1 MDICLI
7 RIDPIFQPDDLV
19 VSKALGSE
27 ADNYAKIIQ
36 KNLTVFVFGI
46 KKIRIRSNIIGYTDK
61 GDLVSYRTAFDLY
74 IIIKLSLF
82 YYIFAKNQYTDL

>member
-1 MDICLI
+1 VDICLI

-46 KKIRIRSNIIGYTDK
+46 KKIRIRSNII
-61 GDLVSYRTAFDLY
+61 
-74 IIIKLSLF
+74 IKLSLF

>member
-1 MDICLI
+1 MAEVLSFRHFFVYLYEVQLLLQSIHVSCCCVMQWI
-7 RIDPIFQPDDLV
+7 FVSSGSYPIFQPDDLV

-46 KKIRIRSNIIGYTDK
+46 KKRS
-61 GDLVSYRTAFDLY
+61 A
-74 IIIKLSLF
+74 
-82 YYIFAKNQYTDL
+82 